1 MGVRFSILRLSMAPS
16 RFKKP
21 FTPPASPSQTNDSS
35 RIAALTGTKALA
47 LLLIHEQAEEIKQT
61 TICMRQVYPGC
72 RVEAVYSAEEALE
85 WCPKQDWGVILLDA
99 QLGHRSTLDLLPAL
113 RRKAASSVIVVQA
126 EHHDA
131 KTAAKAIRAGADLV
145 LYKKSPAF
153 LTELPIVTRGVLEQ
167 RALQKELAAAR
178 ERHASLIEHFPGLL
192 YELDSDGRIVAIG
205 AGVSALLGYSSQE
218 LTGMHYSTLLHPDEW
233 KLARQHVHERRT
245 ASRAQHDKAVRL
257 IGKHGGVVKIV
268 CQTAGLY
275 GQQRQY
281 LGTIGIIES
290 RTPGAALAR
299 PHEPSLHA
307 DPTPS
312 PAPAVTEPRS
322 FYPNRRRADRVSVQ
336 MEASLHLRDAAF
348 PGIVRDIS
356 LSDVYVVV
364 EGTPAVTREH
374 PVRLDFFLEGAIL
387 QIHGEIVE
395 VRKSLPSSHAS
406 PEPSGLGLV
415 ILYADI
421 GTIEGPILSSLLEE
435 LRVQPRCARLTIF
448 PSLSRNIGSH

>member
-1 MGVRFSILRLSMAPS
+1 MNPS
-16 RFKKP
+16 RLNKP
-21 FTPPASPSQTNDSS
+21 FASPASPNPAGGSS
-35 RIAALTGTKALA
+35 RGAARSDMKALA

-85 WCPKQDWGVILLDA
+85 WGPKQNWSVILLDE
-99 QLGHRSTLDLLPAL
+99 QLAHRSALDLLPEL
-113 RRKAASSVIVVQA
+113 RRQAPSSVIIVQA

-131 KTAAKAIRAGADLV
+131 KTVAKALRAGADLF

-178 ERHASLIEHFPGLL
+178 ERHACLIEHFPGLL
-192 YELDSDGRIVAIG
+192 YELDADGRFLAIG
-205 AGVSALLGYSSQE
+205 AGVTALLGYSSQE
-218 LTGMHYSTLLHPDEW
+218 LIGTHYSTLLHPDEW
-233 KLARQHVHERRT
+233 PLARQHVHERRT

-257 IGKHGGVVKIV
+257 IGKHGGVVKVV

-290 RTPGAALAR
+290 RATGAALTR
-299 PHEPSLHA
+299 PYGPSLHT
-307 DPTPS
+307 DPTPF
-312 PAPAVTEPRS
+312 PAPAVKEPRS
-322 FYPNRRRADRVSVQ
+322 FYPDRRRADRVSVQ
-336 MEASLHLRDAAF
+336 MDASLHLRDAAF
-348 PGIVRDIS
+348 PGVVRDIS
-356 LSDVYVVV
+356 LTDVYVVV

-387 QIHGEIVE
+387 QIHGKIVE
-395 VRKSLPSSHAS
+395 VRRSLQPSHAS
-406 PEPSGLGLV
+406 PGASGLGLV
-415 ILYADI
+415 ILYADDI
-421 GTIEGPILSSLLEE
+421 GTIEGPILSSLLQE

-448 PSLSRNIGSH
+448 PSLSRNVESH

>member
-1 MGVRFSILRLSMAPS
+1 M
-16 RFKKP
+16 
-21 FTPPASPSQTNDSS
+21 
-35 RIAALTGTKALA
+35 KALA

-85 WCPKQDWGVILLDA
+85 WGPKQNWSVILLDE
-99 QLGHRSTLDLLPAL
+99 QLAHRSALDLLPEL
-113 RRKAASSVIVVQA
+113 RRQAPSSVIIVQA

-131 KTAAKAIRAGADLV
+131 KTAAKALRAGADLF

-178 ERHASLIEHFPGLL
+178 ERHVCLIEHFPGLL
-192 YELDSDGRIVAIG
+192 YELDSDGRFIAIG
-205 AGVSALLGYSSQE
+205 AGVTALLGYSSQE
-218 LTGMHYSTLLHPDEW
+218 LIGTHYSTLLHPDEW
-233 KLARQHVHERRT
+233 QLARQHMHERRT

-257 IGKHGGVVKIV
+257 VGKHGGVVKVV

-290 RTPGAALAR
+290 RASAAALTR
-299 PHEPSLHA
+299 PYGPSLHT
-307 DPTPS
+307 DPTPFPS
-312 PAPAVTEPRS
+312 PAVKEPRS
-322 FYPNRRRADRVSVQ
+322 FYPDRRRADRVSVQ
-336 MEASLHLRDAAF
+336 MDASLHLRDAAF
-348 PGIVRDIS
+348 PGVVRDIS
-356 LSDVYVVV
+356 LTDVYVVV

-387 QIHGEIVE
+387 QIHGKIGEI
-395 VRKSLPSSHAS
+395 RRSLPPSHPS
-406 PEPSGLGLV
+406 PGASGLGLV
-415 ILYADI
+415 ILYADDI
-421 GTIEGPILSSLLEE
+421 G
-435 LRVQPRCARLTIF
+435 
-448 PSLSRNIGSH
+448 

>member
-1 MGVRFSILRLSMAPS
+1 MNPPRL
-16 RFKKP
+16 KKP
-21 FTPPASPSQTNDSS
+21 SAPATPS
-35 RIAALTGTKALA
+35 AAGDQPRGAARSGAKTLA

-85 WCPKQDWGVILLDA
+85 WCPKQDWGIILLDE
-99 QLGHRSTLDLLPAL
+99 QLAHRSTLDLLPAL
-113 RRKAASSVIVVQA
+113 RRKAPSSVIVMQT

-131 KTAAKAIRAGADLV
+131 KTAAKAIRAGADLF

-178 ERHASLIEHFPGLL
+178 ERHACLIEHFPGLL
-192 YELDSDGRIVAIG
+192 YELDADGRIIAIG
-205 AGVSALLGYSSQE
+205 AGVSALLGYSPQE

-233 KLARQHVHERRT
+233 QLARQHVHERRT

-257 IGKHGGVVKIV
+257 IGKHGGIVKVV

-275 GQQRQY
+275 GRHRQY

-290 RTPGAALAR
+290 RAPGAA
-299 PHEPSLHA
+299 PTSPSGSSLHTGA
-307 DPTPS
+307 TPF
-312 PAPAVTEPRS
+312 PAPAVTEPRA
-322 FYPNRRRADRVSVQ
+322 FYPDRRRADRVAVQ
-336 MEASLHLRDAAF
+336 MEAALHLRDAAF
-348 PGIVRDIS
+348 PGVVRDIS

-364 EGTPAVTREH
+364 EGTPAVAQGH

-387 QIHGEIVE
+387 QIHGKIAE
-395 VRKSLPSSHAS
+395 VRRSLPPSHAS
-406 PEPSGLGLV
+406 PWPSGLGLV

-421 GTIEGPILSSLLEE
+421 GTIEGPILSSLLQE

-448 PSLSRNIGSH
+448 PSLSRSIEAN

>member
-1 MGVRFSILRLSMAPS
+1 MNPPRY
-16 RFKKP
+16 KKVSA
-21 FTPPASPSQTNDSS
+21 PPAVSSQSGDTPLGATLADP
-35 RIAALTGTKALA
+35 KALA

-61 TICMRQVYPGC
+61 TVCMRQVYPGC

-85 WCPKQDWGVILLDA
+85 WCPKQDWGVILLDG
-99 QLGHRSTLDLLPAL
+99 QLAHRSTLDLLPEL
-113 RRKAASSVIVVQA
+113 RRQAPSSVIVVQS

-178 ERHASLIEHFPGLL
+178 ERHACLIEHFPGLL
-192 YELDSDGRIVAIG
+192 YELDADGRIIAIG

-218 LTGMHYSTLLHPDEW
+218 LIGTHYSTLLHPDEW

-245 ASRAQHDKAVRL
+245 ASRAQDDKAVRL
-257 IGKHGGVVKIV
+257 IGKHGGVVKVV
-268 CQTAGLY
+268 CQTVGLY

-290 RTPGAALAR
+290 RAPGAALTR
-299 PHEPSLHA
+299 PSESSLHTGT
-307 DPTPS
+307 TPF
-312 PAPAVTEPRS
+312 PAPAVKEPRS
-322 FYPNRRRADRVSVQ
+322 FYPDRRRADRVSVQ
-336 MEASLHLRDAAF
+336 MEASLHLRDTAF

-387 QIHGEIVE
+387 QIHGKIAEL
-395 VRKSLPSSHAS
+395 RQPLSPSHAHLG
-406 PEPSGLGLV
+406 PSRLGLA
-415 ILYADI
+415 IRYADV
-421 GTIEGPILSSLLEE
+421 GTIEGPILSSLLQE
-435 LRVQPRCARLTIF
+435 LRVQPRCARLTII
-448 PSLSRNIGSH
+448 PSLSRNVESH

>member
-1 MGVRFSILRLSMAPS
+1 MNPTRLN
-16 RFKKP
+16 KP
-21 FTPPASPSQTNDSS
+21 FASPASPSPAGDAPQG
-35 RIAALTGTKALA
+35 AARSDMKALA

-85 WCPKQDWGVILLDA
+85 WGPKQNWSIILLDE
-99 QLGHRSTLDLLPAL
+99 QLAHRSALDLLPEL
-113 RRKAASSVIVVQA
+113 RRQAPSSVIIVQA

-131 KTAAKAIRAGADLV
+131 KTAAKALQAGADLF

-178 ERHASLIEHFPGLL
+178 ERHACLIEHFPGLL
-192 YELDSDGRIVAIG
+192 YELDADGRFLAIG

-218 LTGMHYSTLLHPDEW
+218 LIGMHYSTLLHPDEW
-233 KLARQHVHERRT
+233 QLVRQHVHERRT

-257 IGKHGGVVKIV
+257 IGKHGGVVKVV

-275 GQQRQY
+275 GLQRQY

-290 RTPGAALAR
+290 RATGAALTR
-299 PHEPSLHA
+299 PYGPSLHT
-307 DPTPS
+307 DPTPFPS
-312 PAPAVTEPRS
+312 PAVKEPRS
-322 FYPNRRRADRVSVQ
+322 FYPDRRRADRVSVQ
-336 MEASLHLRDAAF
+336 IDASLHLRDAAF
-348 PGIVRDIS
+348 PGVVRDIS
-356 LSDVYVVV
+356 LTDVYVVV

-387 QIHGEIVE
+387 QIHGKIVE
-395 VRKSLPSSHAS
+395 IRQSLPPPHAS
-406 PEPSGLGLV
+406 PGASGLGLV
-415 ILYADI
+415 ILYPEI
-421 GTIEGPILSSLLEE
+421 GTIEGPILSSLLQE
-435 LRVQPRCARLTIF
+435 LRVRPGCARLTIF
-448 PSLSRNIGSH
+448 PSLSRSA

>member
-1 MGVRFSILRLSMAPS
+1 MNPS
-16 RFKKP
+16 RLKKP
-21 FTPPASPSQTNDSS
+21 FASPVSPSPAGDSP
-35 RIAALTGTKALA
+35 RGAALSDAKALA

-85 WCPKQDWGVILLDA
+85 WGPKQNWSVILLDE
-99 QLGHRSTLDLLPAL
+99 QLAHRSTLDLLPEL
-113 RRKAASSVIVVQA
+113 RRQAPLSVIVVQA

-131 KTAAKAIRAGADLV
+131 KTAAKALRAGADLF

-178 ERHASLIEHFPGLL
+178 ERHVCLIEHFPGLL
-192 YELDSDGRIVAIG
+192 YELDSDGRFIAIG
-205 AGVSALLGYSSQE
+205 AGVTALLGYSSQE
-218 LTGMHYSTLLHPDEW
+218 LVGTHYSTLLHPDEW

-245 ASRAQHDKAVRL
+245 ALRAQHDKAVRL
-257 IGKHGGVVKIV
+257 IGKHGGVVRV
-268 CQTAGLY
+268 ACQTAGLY
-275 GQQRQY
+275 GQQRQF
-281 LGTIGIIES
+281 LGTIGIIKHAIES
-290 RTPGAALAR
+290 SAPASALAR
-299 PHEPSLHA
+299 PYGPSLHT
-307 DPTPS
+307 DPTPF
-312 PAPAVTEPRS
+312 PAPAVKEPRS
-322 FYPNRRRADRVSVQ
+322 LYPDRRRADRVSVQ

-348 PGIVRDIS
+348 PGVVRDIS
-356 LSDVYVVV
+356 LSDVHVVV

-387 QIHGEIVE
+387 QIHGKIAE
-395 VRKSLPSSHAS
+395 VRQSLPPSHAS
-406 PEPSGLGLV
+406 AGPSGLGLV

-421 GTIEGPILSSLLEE
+421 GTIEGPILSSLLQE

-448 PSLSRNIGSH
+448 PSLSRNVESH

>member
-1 MGVRFSILRLSMAPS
+1 MNPPRYKKTSAPS
-16 RFKKP
+16 
-21 FTPPASPSQTNDSS
+21 AVPSQSGGRPLGATLADP
-35 RIAALTGTKALA
+35 KALA

-85 WCPKQDWGVILLDA
+85 WCPKQDWGVILLDE
-99 QLGHRSTLDLLPAL
+99 QLAHRSTLDLLPEL
-113 RRKAASSVIVVQA
+113 RRQVPTSVIVMQA

-153 LTELPIVTRGVLEQ
+153 LTELPIVTRGVLQQ
-167 RALQKELAAAR
+167 RTLQKELAASR
-178 ERHASLIEHFPGLL
+178 ERHACLIEHFPGLL
-192 YELDSDGRIVAIG
+192 YELDADGRIIAIG
-205 AGVSALLGYSSQE
+205 AGVSALLGYSPQE

-233 KLARQHVHERRT
+233 QLARQHVHERRT

-257 IGKHGGVVKIV
+257 IGKHGGVVKVV

-290 RTPGAALAR
+290 RAPGAALAR
-299 PHEPSLHA
+299 PYGPSLHA

-312 PAPAVTEPRS
+312 PAPPAATEPPF
-322 FYPNRRRADRVSVQ
+322 FYPDRRRADRVSVQ

-348 PGIVRDIS
+348 PGAVRDIS
-356 LSDVYVVV
+356 LSGVYVVV

-374 PVRLDFFLEGAIL
+374 PARLDFFLEGAIL
-387 QIHGEIVE
+387 QIQGEIAE
-395 VRKSLPSSHAS
+395 VRRPRPLSQAS
-406 PEPSGLGLV
+406 TGPSGLGLV
-415 ILYADI
+415 ILYADV
-421 GTIEGPILSSLLEE
+421 GTIEGPILSSLLQE

-448 PSLSRNIGSH
+448 PSLSRNVESH

>member
-1 MGVRFSILRLSMAPS
+1 MNPS
-16 RFKKP
+16 RLNKP
-21 FTPPASPSQTNDSS
+21 FASPASPSPAGGSS
-35 RIAALTGTKALA
+35 RVAARSDMKALA

-85 WCPKQDWGVILLDA
+85 WGPKQNWNVILLDE
-99 QLGHRSTLDLLPAL
+99 QLAHRSALDLLPEL
-113 RRKAASSVIVVQA
+113 RRQAPSSVIIVQA
-126 EHHDA
+126 DHHDA
-131 KTAAKAIRAGADLV
+131 KTAAKALRAGADLF

-178 ERHASLIEHFPGLL
+178 ERHACLIEHFPGLL
-192 YELDSDGRIVAIG
+192 YELDADGRFLAIG

-218 LTGMHYSTLLHPDEW
+218 LIGMHYSTLLHPDEW
-233 KLARQHVHERRT
+233 PLARQHVHERRT

-257 IGKHGGVVKIV
+257 IGKHGGVVKVV

-290 RTPGAALAR
+290 RATGAALTR
-299 PHEPSLHA
+299 PYGPSLHT
-307 DPTPS
+307 DPTPLPS
-312 PAPAVTEPRS
+312 PAVKEPRS
-322 FYPNRRRADRVSVQ
+322 FYPDRRRADRVSVQ
-336 MEASLHLRDAAF
+336 MDASLHLRDAAF
-348 PGIVRDIS
+348 PGVVRDIS
-356 LSDVYVVV
+356 LTDVYVVV

-387 QIHGEIVE
+387 QIHGKIVE
-395 VRKSLPSSHAS
+395 IRRSLPPSHAS
-406 PEPSGLGLV
+406 PGPSGLGLV
-415 ILYADI
+415 ILYADDI
-421 GTIEGPILSSLLEE
+421 GTIEGPILSSLLQE
-435 LRVQPRCARLTIF
+435 LRAQPRCAKLTIF
-448 PSLSRNIGSH
+448 PSLSRSA